1 MDLLTSRYTII
12 FFAMIMALAPLA
24 SATYIPAFPAIG
36 LALNASASDV
46 QLTLSAYMLGMA
58 LAQPIYGPLAD
69 RWGRKSMIV
78 LGTSVFAF
86 ASLGC
91 LISPSIELLIVCRFL
106 QAFGAAGGLVLS
118 QAMVRDLFQ
127 PLQAARMLAYIGG
140 VQAMAPAVGPL
151 LGGAIL
157 LGLGW
162 RAIFAV
168 FLVLAAVVLFTVI
181 TQLPETLDPARR
193 QRMSPATILRNY
205 RSVLGNRLFLGHSLT
220 LGFMTGGFY
229 SFMSGAPF
237 VLIELRG
244 MPAGQFGGYYLLTI
258 LGFISGSF
266 LTVRLSRSLS
276 SHGVVIL
283 GGLLLAGGGA
293 LMMVLELAGV
303 RTAWAVLGPQV
314 VFTLGSGIMMAHLI
328 SGALLPF
335 PGMAATAAAAMGFIQ
350 MSAGAL
356 TSALVSRAYDGT
368 ALPMTLLSAAC
379 GVFALLG
386 YLLLVGQQ
394 AARTLRCTP

>member
-1 MDLLTSRYTII
+1 
-12 FFAMIMALAPLA
+12 MIMALAPLA

-36 LALNASASDV
+36 LALNASTSDV

-58 LAQPIYGPLAD
+58 LAQPVYGPLAD

-78 LGTSVFAF
+78 LGTSVFAM

-91 LISPSIELLIVCRFL
+91 LLSPSIELLIVCRFL

-118 QAMVRDLFQ
+118 QAMVRDIFQ

-151 LGGAIL
+151 LGGMIL
-157 LGLGW
+157 MSMGW

-168 FLVLAAVVLFTVI
+168 FLVLASVVLFTVI

-193 QRMSPATILRNY
+193 QRMSPTTILRNY
-205 RSVLGNRLFLGHSLT
+205 QSVLSNRFFLGHSLT

-229 SFMSGAPF
+229 SFMSAAPF

-244 MPAGQFGGYYLLTI
+244 IPAGHFGGYYLLTI
-258 LGFISGSF
+258 LGFIGGSF
-266 LTVRLSRSLS
+266 LTVRLSHTLS
-276 SHGVVIL
+276 SHRAVIF
-283 GGLLLAGGGA
+283 GGLLLAGGGV
-293 LMMVLELAGV
+293 LMMGLEMAGV
-303 RTAWAVLGPQV
+303 RTTWGILGPQV
-314 VFTLGSGIMMAHLI
+314 IFTLGSGIMMAHLI
-328 SGALLPF
+328 SGALMPF

-368 ALPMTLLSAAC
+368 ALPMTILSANC
-379 GVFALLG
+379 GVCALLG
-386 YLLLVGQQ
+386 YLLLVSKD
-394 AARTLRCTP
+394 AAEALRGPH

>member
-1 MDLLTSRYTII
+1 MDLSTSRYTVI
-12 FFAMIMALAPLA
+12 FLAMIMALAPLA

-58 LAQPIYGPLAD
+58 SAQPFYGPLAD
-69 RWGRKSMIV
+69 RSGRKPMIV
-78 LGTSVFAF
+78 LGTSVFAL

-91 LISPSIELLIVCRFL
+91 LLSPSIEMLIFCRFF

-118 QAMVRDLFQ
+118 QAMVRDVFQ

-157 LGLGW
+157 LSLGW
-162 RAIFAV
+162 QAIFTM
-168 FLVLAAVVLFTVI
+168 FLALAAVVLFVVI

-193 QRMSPATILRNY
+193 QQMSTATILRNY
-205 RSVLGNRLFLGHSLT
+205 QSVISNRLFLGHSLT

-229 SFMSGAPF
+229 SFMAGAPF

-244 MPAGQFGGYYLLTI
+244 MPAAQFGGYYLVTI

-266 LTVRLSRSLS
+266 LTARLSHNLS
-276 SHGVVIL
+276 SHGLVVL
-283 GGLLLAGGGA
+283 GGLLLAGGGI
-293 LMMVLELAGV
+293 LMMGLELAAV

-314 VFTLGSGIMMAHLI
+314 IFTLGSGIMMAHLM

-335 PGMAATAAAAMGFIQ
+335 PGMAATAAAAMGVIQ
-350 MSAGAL
+350 MSTGAL
-356 TSALVSRAYDGT
+356 TSGLVSRAYDGT
-368 ALPMTLLSAAC
+368 ALPMTLLSAVC
-379 GVFALLG
+379 GVGALAC
-386 YLLLVGQQ
+386 YLLLVSHRAAQ
-394 AARTLRCTP
+394 ALRSAD